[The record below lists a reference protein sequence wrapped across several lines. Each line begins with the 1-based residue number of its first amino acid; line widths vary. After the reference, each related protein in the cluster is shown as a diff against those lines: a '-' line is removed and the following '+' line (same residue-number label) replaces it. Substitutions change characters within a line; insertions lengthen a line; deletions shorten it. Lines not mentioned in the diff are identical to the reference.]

1 LQAERARLPG
11 YIRSRQSEA
20 ETRAKFDTP
29 GQTIVPA
36 VNKTRQTRYLKNI
49 MTFKEKIQAGK
60 FLLTS
65 EVGPAKGI
73 HTEQLLKDVELYHKK
88 SDAINVTDLQSSVM
102 RLGSLTVS
110 FLLKQKGFEPIYQL
124 TCRDRNRLALQS
136 DLLSAAA
143 LGIENISILT
153 GDHPTLGDH
162 PEAKPVFDLDS
173 VQLLQVARKLEFGQD
188 MKGNKLEGAAPKFCL
203 GAAVNPGAEPL
214 EPQIMKMEK
223 KIAAGAEFFQTQ
235 AVYDLKVFEN
245 FIAKIKHLKA
255 PVMAGIVLLKSAG
268 MARYMNKHV
277 AGVFVPDNLI
287 KEMEEAKDKSAV
299 SIEIA
304 SRLIKKLKPMCQ
316 GIHIMPIGWNKI
328 VPQVLEASG
337 L

>member
-1 LQAERARLPG
+1 
-11 YIRSRQSEA
+11 
-20 ETRAKFDTP
+20 
-29 GQTIVPA
+29 
-36 VNKTRQTRYLKNI
+36 

-73 HTEQLLKDVELYHKK
+73 HSEHLLKDAELFRTKI
-88 SDAINVTDLQSSVM
+88 DAINVTDLQSSVM

-143 LGIENISILT
+143 LGIQNISILT
-153 GDHPTLGDH
+153 GDHPALGDH

-173 VQLLQVARKLEFGQD
+173 VQLLQVARKLESGLD
-188 MKGNKLEGAAPKFCL
+188 MKGNKLEGPAPKFCL
-203 GAAVNPGAEPL
+203 GAVVNPGADPL
-214 EPQIMKMEK
+214 GPQIMKMEK
-223 KIAAGAEFFQTQ
+223 KISAGAEFFQTQ
-235 AVYDLKVFEN
+235 AVFDLKVFDN
-245 FIAKIKHLKA
+245 FIAKIKHLKT
-255 PVMAGIVLLKSAG
+255 PVMAGIVLLKSAA

-277 AGVFVPDNLI
+277 AGVFVPDGLI
-287 KEMEEAKDKSAV
+287 KEMEEAKDRAV
-299 SIEIA
+299 TSVEIA
-304 SRLIKKLKPMCQ
+304 SRLIKELRPMCQ
-316 GIHIMPIGWNKI
+316 GIHIMPIGWNSI